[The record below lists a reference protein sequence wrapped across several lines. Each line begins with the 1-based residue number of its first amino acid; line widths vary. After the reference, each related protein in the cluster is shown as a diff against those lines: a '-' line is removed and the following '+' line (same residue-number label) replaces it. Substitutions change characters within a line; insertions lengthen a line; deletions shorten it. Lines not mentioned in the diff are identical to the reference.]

1 MWDLV
6 SQPGVEPRSPAL
18 GGWSLR
24 HWTTREVPDSKF
36 NGKLFVLS
44 RIMSWALSFF
54 EKFPVAFMKRLDSK
68 VKNENKENWDSDQTR
83 NGGSQ
88 NLVGREV
95 RSGKIWDLFSF
106 VWLQWVFIVI
116 YRGFCCSMW
125 V

>member
-1 MWDLV
+1 M
-6 SQPGVEPRSPAL
+6 

-24 HWTTREVPDSKF
+24 HWTTREVPDSEFK
-36 NGKLFVLS
+36 GKLFVLS
-44 RIMSWALSFF
+44 RIMSWASSFF